1 MSIQTIEIHGERFV
15 ILSERDF
22 LAIQSLKDPMSS
34 VEPQLSGNHQARF
47 REVEPLKLEGTPAS
61 ELLLQDRR

>member
-1 MSIQTIEIHGERFV
+1 MSIQTIEINGERFV

-22 LAIQSLKDPMSS
+22 LALQASSLDEAAADSPNSGNGAHRFRD
-34 VEPQLSGNHQARF
+34 VEPIRLAGR
-47 REVEPLKLEGTPAS
+47 PAS

>member
-22 LAIQSLKDPMSS
+22 LAIQANSDPTSSSLNA
-34 VEPQLSGNHQARF
+34 GNGELRY
-47 REVEPLKLEGTPAS
+47 REVVPLQFEGTPAS